1 MNPIPICQ
9 HPTIGSKL
17 INCSIIRNEIHKIK
31 MHIENIQKRYRIK
44 IFPGKNS
51 PGSGFGVF
59 NGLAMAAGGKLKK
72 LRVREMNKG
81 KDKRKKITL
90 KLS

>member
-1 MNPIPICQ
+1 
-9 HPTIGSKL
+9 
-17 INCSIIRNEIHKIK
+17 

-59 NGLAMAAGGKLKK
+59 NGLAMAAGGTKK

-90 KLS
+90 KLPKKCNIQEKKACAEREYVGSQKF